1 MLVHMPCGLLQGSGI
16 HRHLNRMLCDWPRT
30 WRWLQH
36 LIGRFKFVELPVL
49 RIKSL
54 PVARCVMSVEGA
66 HRSVLT
72 VTKNLFPSGI
82 DVLRMADFFSVGI
95 RRNSFLIVAP
105 GVAEYARLRIYLK

>member
-1 MLVHMPCGLLQGSGI
+1 
-16 HRHLNRMLCDWPRT
+16 
-30 WRWLQH
+30 
-36 LIGRFKFVELPVL
+36 
-49 RIKSL
+49 
-54 PVARCVMSVEGA
+54 MSVEGA